1 MYASELIETEITV
14 NETTYTVEL
23 DLTAQLVDDSFSH
36 EFGTEYLTSVELIEA
51 EIETVYNE
59 EGEVITSRE
68 IITQI
73 ENRIDLNDFDY
84 VEFEF

>member
-14 NETTYTVEL
+14 NEMTYTVEL

-36 EFGTEYLTSVELIEA
+36 GHGHQSATEIELIEA